1 VAAFDVLGA
10 GRDVDAPLRSGRCA
24 YPGLPQGYQLLLHS
38 KCYDAV
44 VNLREWAV
52 ANGVH
57 PVTAYRW
64 FREGKL
70 LVPATRVGGLILI
83 DQPANTV
90 PAGVS
95 VVYARVS
102 SGDQRQDLE
111 RQVARV
117 ATWAT
122 GRNLS
127 VDRIVT
133 EVGSALDGRRRKLLT
148 LLGDPD
154 VTTVVV
160 EHRDRFA
167 RFGAE
172 YVEAVLSAR
181 AVGCWSWTLLKS
193 TMTLCVTRRR
203 S

>member
-1 VAAFDVLGA
+1 M
-10 GRDVDAPLRSGRCA
+10 
-24 YPGLPQGYQLLLHS
+24 
-38 KCYDAV
+38 
-44 VNLREWAV
+44 NLKEWAV

-70 LVPATRVGGLILI
+70 PVPATRVGGLILI
-83 DQPANTV
+83 DQPTAT
-90 PAGVS
+90 PPTGVT

-102 SGDQRQDLE
+102 SADQRQDLE

-122 GRNLS
+122 TDDLA
-127 VDRIVT
+127 VDRVVT
-133 EVGSALDGRRRKLLT
+133 EVGSALDGHRRKLLT
-148 LLGDPD
+148 LLGDLE
-154 VTTVVV
+154 VTTIVV
-160 EHRDRFA
+160 EHPGRFA

-172 YVEAVLSAR
+172 YVEAVLSASGR
-181 AVGCWSWTLLKS
+181 RLLIVDPAQV
-193 TMTLCVTRRR
+193 MTIWCGIRRR

>member
-1 VAAFDVLGA
+1 MQCASELERVGCCERGA
-10 GRDVDAPLRSGRCA
+10 PGHRVPVVPGRKAPRPS
-24 YPGLPQGYQLLLHS
+24 S
-38 KCYDAV
+38 
-44 VNLREWAV
+44 
-52 ANGVH
+52 
-57 PVTAYRW
+57 
-64 FREGKL
+64 
-70 LVPATRVGGLILI
+70 RVGGLILI

-122 GRNLS
+122 GRNLF

-133 EVGSALDGRRRKLLT
+133 EVGSALSRRRRKLLT
-148 LLGDPD
+148 LLRDPD
-154 VTTVVV
+154 VTTIAV

-172 YVEAVLSAR
+172 Y
-181 AVGCWSWTLLKS
+181 
-193 TMTLCVTRRR
+193 
-203 S
+203 